1 MDSTNKHQMIFVGG
15 IHGVG
20 KSFLCSQLA
29 PAWNLKHLSA
39 GELIRRRREAA
50 QTVDKRVSDVRNNQ
64 DVLVEAFQAIPV
76 GDSFLLLDGHFCLLD
91 STQKY
96 RESRSE
102 TFRDLAPLA
111 ALVVHDEVQQVQ
123 HRLESRDGNSYSV
136 ELLTALQDAELSHA
150 EDVCSDIGIELLS
163 VRADML
169 SEAAQFIARKLEAS
183 SL

>member
-1 MDSTNKHQMIFVGG
+1 
-15 IHGVG
+15 
-20 KSFLCSQLA
+20 
-29 PAWNLKHLSA
+29 
-39 GELIRRRREAA
+39 
-50 QTVDKRVSDVRNNQ
+50 
-64 DVLVEAFQAIPV
+64 
-76 GDSFLLLDGHFCLLD
+76 
-91 STQKY
+91 
-96 RESRSE
+96 
-102 TFRDLAPLA
+102 
-111 ALVVHDEVQQVQ
+111 VHDEVQQVQ